1 MLNVRLVN
9 GVNMSEWISVKDKY
23 PEEGAKVWYFFE
35 HTGVSRGE
43 FLGFHP
49 CYAGLV
55 DGDGNDVSH
64 PKCKL
69 PDCELHEGC
78 TGIDYF
84 GGERGI
90 LGGDVTHWIPDTGG
104 NKPKGDSP

>member
-9 GVNMSEWISVKDKY
+9 GVNMSEWISVEDKY

-69 PDCELHEGC
+69 PDCELHVIMVMFKVLTDIPKSLFVSQVEFTLC
-78 TGIDYF
+78 F
-84 GGERGI
+84 GW
-90 LGGDVTHWIPDTGG
+90 L
-104 NKPKGDSP
+104 